1 MEERELVRRVLDGDK
16 SAQTEFF
23 LVHRDRLYRTCVYF
37 LGYQDP
43 EAEDIVQEAFIIAL
57 RKLPEFEFKASLNTW
72 LTQICVFL
80 CYKRLHKR
88 HRAVLSSH
96 EELEA
101 LAKPIETD
109 PGAREE
115 AAFRERVLGLIRD
128 CMDKISVECRRLLKM
143 RDQDNKSY
151 ALIGEE
157 MKVPIG
163 TVMSRLSRCR
173 EALKVLVKNA
183 MGSGS
188 NG

>member
-88 HRAVLSSH
+88 HRAVLSFTRGIGSLGQTH
-96 EELEA
+96 RDGPRRA
-101 LAKPIETD
+101 GRSGF
-109 PGAREE
+109 PGK
-115 AAFRERVLGLIRD
+115 GPWPHP
-128 CMDKISVECRRLLKM
+128 RLH
-143 RDQDNKSY
+143 
-151 ALIGEE
+151 G
-157 MKVPIG
+157 
-163 TVMSRLSRCR
+163 
-173 EALKVLVKNA
+173 
-183 MGSGS
+183 
-188 NG
+188 